1 MAVNN
6 WRYISIDED
15 PQAWFSQPIIQDFYN
30 YVGDATE
37 DNIMQKTAEWI
48 YNQNHPVLTESWPWA
63 TNTSAP
69 RGKAT
74 PLPDQPVVTKSWPP
88 ENYTNKT
95 TTQNNYWITPFSNI
109 DVYNL
114 KSQWYANQWNNSM
127 ANAFWNIAN
136 SLWSYSRFA
145 NDAVSSADA
154 LLNYIRWNE
163 TGLQNVA
170 WNLYN
175 SLLWDLQTQRDY
187 VNRMFWP
194 EWELTQE
201 VNKYY
206 SDLWNY
212 LATDAGRQAATIAA
226 QWVHSWASLGSIR
239 AQQNEAYNNSFQ
251 RYIQAKEQQIN
262 AKQQIA
268 SNLINFMSTLRKE
281 YWDTTNQYV
290 IELYKRANDMYNSI
304 AQNLAS
310 EINWYNKLKIQASS
324 WGWWGGDSLK
334 QMLTILWLGS
344 LYDKLNGS
352 DGDPDGKDP
361 DKKDPVVW

>member
-6 WRYISIDED
+6 WR
-15 PQAWFSQPIIQDFYN
+15 A
-30 YVGDATE
+30 
-37 DNIMQKTAEWI
+37 
-48 YNQNHPVLTESWPWA
+48 VLTESWPGA
-63 TNTSAP
+63 AQNTAA
-69 RGKAT
+69 RKKVT
-74 PLPDQPVVTKSWPP
+74 PVLDQPVITKSWPP
-88 ENYTNKT
+88 ETTTNT
-95 TTQNNYWITPFSNI
+95 STTQNSYWTNPFSNI
-109 DVYNL
+109 DVYKL
-114 KSQWYANQWNNSM
+114 QSQWYANQWNNVM
-127 ANAFWNIAN
+127 ANVFWNIAN
-136 SLWSYSRFA
+136 NLWSYSNFA
-145 NDAVSSADA
+145 NDAVTSADA

-175 SLLWDLQTQRDY
+175 SLVWDLQTQKDY
-187 VNRMFWP
+187 VNRMFGP

-206 SDLWNY
+206 DDLWNY

-251 RYIQAKEQQIN
+251 RYVQAKEQQIN

-310 EINWYNKLKIQASS
+310 EINWYNKLKIQSSS
-324 WGWWGGDSLK
+324 WSGWWGASLNDILAMMAMDYFSSKTPQTETDPNEDSENK
-334 QMLTILWLGS
+334 TFEDW
-344 LYDKLNGS
+344 
-352 DGDPDGKDP
+352 
-361 DKKDPVVW
+361 